1 MFMASAI
8 LRELAVDRSEL
19 EERVYLAL
27 RRKIIDRELIPG
39 TLLTIRQVAGAL
51 NVSQTPARDALRRL
65 MADGLLRDRGR
76 HGAEIVGLTNQD
88 VIDIFGARIALE
100 THAVRSIASSCPAEP
115 LKEIR
120 LVLDQWPQ
128 VLDGDMEANL
138 KRTSALDMRF
148 HRLIVGGARN
158 SRIAQLYE
166 SLGVH
171 LSLIC
176 FFHPEVV
183 NRAEI
188 NHREHLDIAH
198 AVESGEPEA
207 AAAAVT
213 AHLTK
218 SCEDILRLM
227 SPNHLI

>member
-1 MFMASAI
+1 MCMASAI

-100 THAVRSIASSCPAEP
+100 THAV
-115 LKEIR
+115 
-120 LVLDQWPQ
+120 
-128 VLDGDMEANL
+128 
-138 KRTSALDMRF
+138 
-148 HRLIVGGARN
+148 
-158 SRIAQLYE
+158 
-166 SLGVH
+166 
-171 LSLIC
+171 
-176 FFHPEVV
+176 
-183 NRAEI
+183 
-188 NHREHLDIAH
+188 
-198 AVESGEPEA
+198 
-207 AAAAVT
+207 
-213 AHLTK
+213 
-218 SCEDILRLM
+218 
-227 SPNHLI
+227 